1 MNRVTNISQSVMEL
15 AKDMQFKLDK
25 NKHKACDMMN
35 ADGKGRGWE
44 HCEYG
49 WLSSRIE
56 DEMHELNDALVT
68 YLKDKS
74 NPNADAVLKE
84 CADVANFAMMIHDN
98 VRRETPSEE
107 TSNGKD

>member
-1 MNRVTNISQSVMEL
+1 MKNDPVMAL

-35 ADGKGRGWE
+35 ADGNGRGWE

-49 WLSSRIE
+49 WLSGRIE
-56 DEMHELNDALVT
+56 EEMYELNDALVI
-68 YLKDKS
+68 YLKAKT
-74 NPNADAVLKE
+74 PENALAVQRE

-98 VRRETPSEE
+98 VNKEQ
-107 TSNGKD
+107 D